1 MRVLV
6 TGGCGFIGSA
16 AVRILVGAGHQVL
29 NIDKMTYAGDLRT
42 VAAIVGSPNYRFEKM
57 DILDQEGI
65 AASFRDFAPHAVFH
79 FAAETH
85 VDRSIDDPAK
95 FIETNIHGTF
105 LMLQAALGYW
115 SHLDTQARA
124 RFRFIH
130 VSTDEVYGSLD
141 DHGFFTEAT
150 AYRPN
155 SPYSASK
162 AGSDHLTRAWYMTYG
177 LPTIISNCSNNY
189 GPFQNREK
197 LIPTIIRKALLNQAI
212 PIYGQGRNVRD
223 WLYVDDHVA
232 ALLAL
237 CENGKAGS
245 SYNIGGHNE
254 TPNIDLATAI
264 CTLLDRRR
272 PRSDGQR
279 HAVRIQ
285 FVTDR
290 PGHDY
295 RYAIDASKA
304 SQELGWRPQESL
316 QSGLSK
322 TVDWYLDHLDWTMD
336 VVGSDDRLGLGSSSK
351 PASRGQI

>member
-1 MRVLV
+1 MRILV

-16 AVRILVGAGHQVL
+16 AVRFLVGSGHEVL
-29 NIDKMTYAGDLRT
+29 NIDKLTYAGDLRT
-42 VAAIVGSPNYRFEKM
+42 IAAVAGSPNYHFERM
-57 DILDQEGI
+57 DILDQKGV
-65 AASFRDFAPHAVFH
+65 AASFRDFAPQAVFH
-79 FAAETH
+79 LAAETH
-85 VDRSIDDPAK
+85 VDRSIDGPSK

-105 LMLQAALGYW
+105 VMLQAALAYW
-115 SHLDTQARA
+115 NRLDTEERA
-124 RFRFIH
+124 RFRFVQ
-130 VSTDEVYGSLD
+130 VSTDEVYGSLGD
-141 DHGFFTEAT
+141 QGFFTEST

-162 AGSDHLTRAWYMTYG
+162 AGSDHLVRAWCVTYG

-197 LIPTIIRKALLNQAI
+197 LIPTIIRKALSNQAI
-212 PIYGQGRNVRD
+212 PIYGQGKNVRD

-232 ALLAL
+232 ALLAVYEKGQA
-237 CENGKAGS
+237 CCT
-245 SYNIGGHNE
+245 YNIGGHNE
-254 TPNIDLATAI
+254 ISNIDLATAI
-264 CTLLDRRR
+264 CVLLDGRR

-279 HAVRIQ
+279 YAELIQ

-295 RYAIDASKA
+295 RYAIDSAKA
-304 SQELGWRPQESL
+304 TRELGWQPQESL

-336 VVGSDDRLGLGSSSK
+336 MVSAKDRLGLGSSSM
-351 PASRGQI
+351 PASRG